1 MSSLKNRLRRA
12 FFEPKFI
19 AGLAIGLGVVGFSDA
34 TYLTIAHYTGASV
47 LCTIVHGCDTVIKS
61 AYSTLYGI
69 PVALF
74 GMLYYFT
81 VIALGIAYFDTKKIL
96 FLSILSSFTII
107 GLLASIWFVFLQV
120 AVIKAICL
128 YCMISATTSTF
139 LFLLGVRMRTVL
151 SIAPPNQV

>member
-1 MSSLKNRLRRA
+1 MSSLKNSLRRA
-12 FFEPKFI
+12 FFVPRI
-19 AGLAIGLGVVGFSDA
+19 LTGIAIGLGVIGFSDA

-61 AYSTLYGI
+61 SYATLYGI

-74 GMLYYFT
+74 GMLYYVT
-81 VIALGIAYFDTKKIL
+81 VIALGIAYFDTKKTL
-96 FLSILSSFTII
+96 FLFILSSLTIV

-128 YCMISATTSTF
+128 YCMISATTSSL
-139 LFLLGVRMRTVL
+139 LFLLGVHIRTVMGA
-151 SIAPPNQV
+151 SRDQV